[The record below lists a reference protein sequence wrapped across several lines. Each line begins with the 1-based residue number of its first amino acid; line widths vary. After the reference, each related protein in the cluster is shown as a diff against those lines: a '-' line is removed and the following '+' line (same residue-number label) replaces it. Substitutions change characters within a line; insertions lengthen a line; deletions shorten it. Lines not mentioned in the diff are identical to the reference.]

1 MKDYRFTFSLIL
13 TGLAMGVESVC
24 AQESPTLPNSMIQAI
39 GLQPDTTRPAA
50 PTRPDTIQFNTA
62 DRPDTVRTV
71 TNPAPVATAP
81 ALSDSTQPVRSAR
94 PTRQPA
100 TGNAS
105 ARPVPAD
112 AGQGIGRITG
122 RLVAPQGGKN
132 APVEFASVGLF
143 RSTDSS
149 SVTGSLTDEKG
160 FFQIS
165 NLAPGA
171 YYLLIQSL
179 GFSNKRIPRIVVSP
193 DKPTAD
199 LGNISMAETA
209 KQLQEVT
216 VQGQRQAYEYSLDRK
231 IVNVDQLPI
240 AQGGSAIDILQNV
253 PSVTVDVDGTL
264 SLRGSSNVIV
274 LVDGKPSGLTGLDRQ
289 AILEQIPASNIERI
303 EMITNPSS
311 RFDADGAAG
320 IINIV
325 LKKERA
331 AGFNGSVQV
340 NVGTRDK
347 YNASIN
353 LNSRFKKINL
363 FSSYNFRA
371 DRRFQYRISDRQN
384 LFGDSTSYLAQRND
398 AIRRQVNNNLRFGF
412 DYTLSPR
419 DNITASIL
427 YRPEFS
433 RDTEVETFDTQN
445 ARRLSLGKTLRTT
458 DESEPERGL
467 DYAFGYRRTF
477 AKKGRELSFDATLS
491 NNRGTER
498 QDFNNTTTLPD
509 SLLTPNF
516 LIGRQRAE
524 NERNNRVAV
533 LQLDFVEP
541 MKEKKRLEAG
551 LKHTYRRLGADYVF
565 QNQEGTAWTINPN
578 ISNNFIY
585 DERTSAAYVNFG
597 NEFKKISYQ
606 VGLRSEYTAI
616 ATDQRTTNQVA
627 KRDYIYLF
635 PSAFVNYNLSDAQ
648 KMQIN
653 YSRRINRPSVR
664 SLNPFVDLS
673 DPLNIRFGNPLL
685 NPELVNSFELSHL
698 WYGKSTSLT
707 SSLFYRQTN
716 NEVTTYRTLRPDGI
730 TEQTSLN
737 LNRSQNYGLEIVLS
751 QDITKWWKA
760 NGNFSF
766 FQRTIQGSA
775 DVPGILTRT
784 NRSWT
789 ARVTS
794 NMNPKRGTDIQIAA
808 NYRSPFIVAQGTIKG
823 FFNVD
828 VGVKQEVLKGRG
840 TVSLRVSD
848 VFNTLQFRNESFGP
862 NFVSTSRNKR
872 ESRIGFIGFS
882 YRLSRQVTRERDR
895 ERDREDNNSGGEEE
909 F

>member
-1 MKDYRFTFSLIL
+1 MVSTVYAQQPAPVSNSVI
-13 TGLAMGVESVC
+13 MG
-24 AQESPTLPNSMIQAI
+24 I
-39 GLQPDTTRPAA
+39 GLEADTTQPAT
-50 PTRPDTIQFNTA
+50 PTRPDTTQYNVA
-62 DRPDTVRTV
+62 DRPDTVRSLT
-71 TNPAPVATAP
+71 TPPVAQPAQPARTTPAGPTTAAP
-81 ALSDSTQPVRSAR
+81 GNRQASAQPV
-94 PTRQPA
+94 
-100 TGNAS
+100 
-105 ARPVPAD
+105 
-112 AGQGIGRITG
+112 AGTGRISG
-122 RLVAPQGGKN
+122 KLVTPQAGKN
-132 APVEFASVGLF
+132 QAVEFASIGLF
-143 RSTDSS
+143 RSRDSS
-149 SVTGSLTDEKG
+149 SVTGALTDEKG
-160 FFQIS
+160 YFQIA
-165 NLAPGA
+165 NLAPDA
-171 YYLLIQSL
+171 YYILIQSL
-179 GFSNKRIPRIVVSP
+179 GFAAKRIPRIVISE
-193 DKPTAD
+193 DKPTVD
-199 LGNISMAETA
+199 LGNISLTETA

-216 VQGQRQAYEYSLDRK
+216 VQGQKQAYEYSLDRK

-289 AILEQIPASNIERI
+289 AILDQIPASNIERI

-325 LKKERA
+325 LKKERGP
-331 AGFNGSVQV
+331 GFNGNVQL

-384 LFGDSTSYLAQRND
+384 IFEDSISYLGQRND
-398 AIRRQVNNNLRFGF
+398 AIRRRVNNNLRFGF
-412 DYTLSPR
+412 DYSLSAR

-427 YRPEFS
+427 YRPEYS
-433 RDTEVETFDTQN
+433 RDTEVEVFNTQN
-445 ARRLSLGKTLRTT
+445 ADRISLGQTIRTT
-458 DESEPERGL
+458 EETEPERGL
-467 DYAFGYRRTF
+467 DYSFGYRRTF
-477 AKKGRELSFDATLS
+477 DKQGRELSFDATLS
-491 NNRGTER
+491 NNRSTEY
-498 QDFNNTTTLPD
+498 QNFNNTTTLPEN
-509 SLLTPNF
+509 LLTPSF
-516 LIGRQRAE
+516 LIGQQRAD
-524 NERNNRVAV
+524 NGRNNRVAV

-541 MKEKKRLEAG
+541 IKDKKKLEAG
-551 LKHTYRRLGADYVF
+551 LKHTYRRLGSDYTYE
-565 QNQEGTAWTINPN
+565 NLLNGNWTINPDVT
-578 ISNNFIY
+578 NNFIY
-585 DERTSAAYVNFG
+585 DERTSAAYANFG
-597 NEFKKISYQ
+597 NEIRKFSYQ
-606 VGLRSEYTAI
+606 VGLRTEYTSI
-616 ATDQRTTNQVA
+616 ETDQRTTNVQS

-635 PSAFVNYNLSDAQ
+635 PSVFLNYNASESQ

-653 YSRRINRPSVR
+653 YSRRINRPSTW
-664 SLNPFVDLS
+664 SLNPFIDLS
-673 DPLNIRFGNPLL
+673 DPLNIRYGNPNL
-685 NPELVNSFELSHL
+685 NPELINSFEVSHL
-698 WYGKSTSLT
+698 LYGKNTTLT

-716 NEVTTYRTLRPDGI
+716 NEITSYRTLRSDGV

-737 LNRSQNYGLEIVLS
+737 LNRSQNYGLEFVLT
-751 QDITKWWKA
+751 QELARWWKV

-766 FQRTIQGSA
+766 FQRSIQASA
-775 DVPGILTRT
+775 DIPGILTRT

-794 NMNPKRGTDIQIAA
+794 NMNPKKGTDIQVAV
-808 NYRSPFIVAQGTIKG
+808 NYRSPFIVAQGTING

-828 VGVKQEVLKGRG
+828 LGVKQNVLKGRG

-848 VFNTLQFRNESFGP
+848 IFNTLQFQNESFGT

-882 YRLSRQVTRERDR
+882 YRLSKQVVREKDRDQDKD
-895 ERDREDNNSGGEEE
+895 RDDTPGEND